1 MATLDQLL
9 LARSAQSQ
17 KRIQQ
22 MSNNMAVE
30 VQLNE
35 FCSQPELSSLKRVIE
50 AMGGQLRLE
59 VTLPDGDRVEVIV

>member
-22 MSNNMAVE
+22 ISNNMAVE

-35 FCSQPELSSLKRVIE
+35 LCSRPELSSLRQAIE
-50 AMGGQLRLE
+50 AMGCQLRLE
-59 VTLPDGDRVEVIV
+59 VTLPNGDQVDLNV